1 MKSHDSPGASPIQR
15 PKAFEGN
22 GVLAQEGDACYHGG
36 AFFDAIG
43 REFDHLERIA
53 NVINADVLDAW
64 FPPSPLVTEALSEH
78 LEWAART
85 SPPTASEGLTSQIVR
100 SRGVPPS
107 SILAGAGSSDLIFLA
122 LPRWL
127 TPSSRVLITDPS
139 YGEYAHVLENVVGCN
154 VTRFELRREDNY
166 AVDLD
171 GLETALE
178 AEYDSV
184 VLVNPNNPTGQH
196 VPRRSMEGLLRRA
209 PASTLFWVDETYVD
223 YVAEQESVEGFAAER
238 PNVVV
243 CKSMSKAYALSGL
256 RVGYLCAHPR
266 IVESLRRFTP
276 PWAVSLPG
284 QIAAVKA
291 LQDPAYY
298 QARYQETHELRT
310 QLAADLADV
319 ASCEVVPGV
328 ANYLLCHLPGDGLN
342 TATLLEGCRQHN
354 LFLRDVSL
362 TSGVLDSRTFRIAVK
377 DSGTNQQMIETIG
390 RVLSAPSVSE
400 AVDR

>member
-1 MKSHDSPGASPIQR
+1 MNLHDSPGASPIHM
-15 PKAFEGN
+15 PKAYDSNDVHIQDGE
-22 GVLAQEGDACYHGG
+22 ACYHGG

-53 NVINADVLDAW
+53 DVINADVLDAW

-85 SPPTASEGLTSQIVR
+85 SPPTASEGLTAQIAR
-100 SRGVPPS
+100 RRGVPPS

-127 TPSSRVLITDPS
+127 TPSSRVLTTDPS
-139 YGEYAHVLENVVGCN
+139 YGEYAHVLENVVGCS

-178 AEYDSV
+178 AEYDLV

-196 VPRRSMEGLLRRA
+196 VPRRSMEYLLRRA

-223 YVAEQESVEGFAAER
+223 YVAEQESLEGFAAER
-238 PNVVV
+238 SNVVV

-266 IVESLRRFTP
+266 IVESL
-276 PWAVSLPG
+276 
-284 QIAAVKA
+284 
-291 LQDPAYY
+291 
-298 QARYQETHELRT
+298 
-310 QLAADLADV
+310 
-319 ASCEVVPGV
+319 
-328 ANYLLCHLPGDGLN
+328 
-342 TATLLEGCRQHN
+342 
-354 LFLRDVSL
+354 
-362 TSGVLDSRTFRIAVK
+362 SR
-377 DSGTNQQMIETIG
+377 
-390 RVLSAPSVSE
+390 
-400 AVDR
+400 